1 MKTFYIRG
9 RIVEYFEGI
18 LIDAESEDDAI
29 IIYEESLLAGN
40 VKSTSSDLDTWNEME
55 IEESK

>member
-18 LIDAESEDDAI
+18 LIDADSEDDAI
-29 IIYEESLLAGN
+29 TIYEESLLGGN